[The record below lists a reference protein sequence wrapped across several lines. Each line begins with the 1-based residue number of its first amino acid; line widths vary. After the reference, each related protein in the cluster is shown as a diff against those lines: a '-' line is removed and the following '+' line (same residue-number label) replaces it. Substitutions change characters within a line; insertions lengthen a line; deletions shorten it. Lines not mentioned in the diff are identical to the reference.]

1 MRTLKFLSLGLL
13 SVAVAVSNLQAQG
26 TRADYRRSAELRK
39 RFSGKVFRDRIR
51 LRWFADDRGGWY
63 QVDLGGGK
71 REFVLVDI
79 RRRKRRA
86 AFDHEDLAEALTE
99 ATGKEF
105 DPEKLPLE
113 GLRFSADRK
122 HCWFR
127 AAGKGWL
134 CERDDCKLQEAEEPK
149 DFDTGSDRQPDDWK
163 RPGFESPK
171 NRRSPD
177 GAWEVFVKEHDLHL
191 RNRETGSELRLSHGG
206 DQKRSWSDNVFWAPD
221 SKRLV
226 AYRTRRGAEHTV
238 HMVESSPEKRLQP
251 KLHSHQYLK
260 PGDEIPL
267 TRPHLFDV
275 SSGREIPVS
284 DKLFSNPW
292 RVRELR
298 WNKAGD
304 RFTFRY
310 NQRGHQVLRLIEV
323 NARSGVA
330 RAVIEETSKTFLDYA
345 YKQFL
350 FYLDD
355 TNELLWMSERDG
367 WNHLYLYDARSG
379 KVKNQVTRGHWV
391 VRGIERIDV
400 KARQLWFRAS
410 GLVEGEDP
418 YHIHFCRI
426 DFDGSNLV
434 RLTSGDGTHQVRYSP
449 GADYLVDSWS
459 RVDRPP
465 VTELRSATT
474 GRRVCRLERSDIS
487 ALEEA
492 GWQQPERFRAAGR
505 DGRTGIWG
513 VIYRPSNFDDEVKY
527 PVIEKIYAGPHGSFV
542 PKSFR
547 SSFDTQV
554 LAELGFIVVQIDGMG
569 TSNRSKAFH
578 DVCHKNLGDSG
589 FPDRILWMRAAAKTR
604 PWMDLSRVGIF
615 GGSAGGQSSLRG
627 MLVHGDFY
635 KVAVSVCGC
644 HDNRMDKI
652 WWNELW
658 MGWPIGPHYAEQS
671 NVTQA
676 HRLSGQLLLIVG
688 ELDRNVD
695 PASTMQVVNA
705 LIKADKDFDFLLI
718 PGGGHGI
725 GGSYG
730 VRRRQDYFV
739 RHLWGV
745 QPRRG
750 DSE

>member
-1 MRTLKFLSLGLL
+1 MQTLKTPSLVLL
-13 SVAVAVSNLQAQG
+13 FVSVFVSNVPAQG
-26 TRADYRRSAELRK
+26 TRDDYRRSAELRK
-39 RFSGKVFRDRIR
+39 NFSGKVFRDRVQ
-51 LRWFADDRGGWY
+51 LKWFANDQGGWY
-63 QVDLGGGK
+63 QVDLGAGK
-71 REFVLVDI
+71 REFVLVDVK
-79 RRRKRRA
+79 RRRRRP
-86 AFDHEDLAEALTE
+86 AFDHEDLAKALTKS
-99 ATGKEF
+99 TGKEF
-105 DPEKLPLE
+105 DAEKLPLE

-127 AAGKGWL
+127 AGGKGWL
-134 CERDDCKLQEAEEPK
+134 CERDECELQEAAEPK
-149 DFDTGSDRQPDDWK
+149 DFDTGSDKQPAGWK
-163 RPGFESPK
+163 RPGFESPR

-177 GAWEVFVKEHDLHL
+177 GAWEVFVRDHDLHL
-191 RNRETGSELRLSHGG
+191 RNRETGSELRLSGGG
-206 DQKRSWSDNVFWAPD
+206 DEKQTWSDRVFWSPD

-226 AYRTRRGAEHTV
+226 AWRTRRGAKHTV
-238 HMVESSPEKRLQP
+238 YMVESSPKKQLQP
-251 KLHSHQYLK
+251 KLHSHHYLK

-284 DKLFSNPW
+284 DKLFANPW

-323 NARSGVA
+323 DAHGGAA
-330 RAVIEETSKTFLDYA
+330 RAVIEETSKTFIDYA

-355 TNELLWMSERDG
+355 SEELLWMSERDG
-367 WNHLYLYDARSG
+367 WNHVYLYDARTG
-379 KVKNQVTRGHWV
+379 KVKNQVTRGRWV

-400 KARQLWFRAS
+400 KSRRLWFRAS
-410 GLVEGEDP
+410 GLAEGEDP
-418 YHIHFCRI
+418 YHVHFCRI
-426 DFDGSNLV
+426 DFDGHNLV
-434 RLTSGDGTHQVRYSP
+434 RLTGGDGTHRVRFSP
-449 GADYLVDSWS
+449 GGDYLVDSWS
-459 RVDRPP
+459 RVDQPP
-465 VTELRSATT
+465 VTEVRSAKT
-474 GRRVCRLERSDIS
+474 GRRVCRLEQADIS
-487 ALEEA
+487 ALEAA
-492 GWQQPERFRAAGR
+492 GWQQPERFSAPGR

-513 VIYRPSNFDDEVKY
+513 VIYRPTNFDDEVEY

-547 SSFDTQV
+547 SSYDTQV

-589 FPDRILWMRAAAKTR
+589 FPDRILWMQAAAKTR

-705 LIKADKDFDFLLI
+705 LIKADKDFDLLLI

-730 VRRRQDYFV
+730 IRRRRDYFV
-739 RHLWGV
+739 RHLWGL

-750 DSE
+750 EAE

>member
-1 MRTLKFLSLGLL
+1 MRTLKFVSLVLL
-13 SVAVAVSNLQAQG
+13 FVAVPVLTLRAQG

-51 LRWFADDRGGWY
+51 LKWFANDRGGWY

-71 REFVLVDI
+71 REFVLVDV

-86 AFDHEDLAEALTE
+86 AFDHEDLAEALNE

-113 GLRFSADRK
+113 GLRFSTDRK

-127 AAGKGWL
+127 AGGKGWL
-134 CERDDCKLQEAEEPK
+134 CERDDCRLQEAEEPK
-149 DFDTGSDRQPDDWK
+149 DFDAGSDKQPAGWK
-163 RPGFESPK
+163 RPQFESPR
-171 NRRSPD
+171 NQRSPD
-177 GAWEVFVKEHDLHL
+177 GAWEIFVKNHDLHL
-191 RNRETGSELRLSHGG
+191 RNRETGSELPLSGGG
-206 DQKRSWSDNVFWAPD
+206 DEKRTWSDRVFWSPD

-226 AYRTRRGAEHTV
+226 AFRTRGGAKHTV
-238 HMVESSPEKRLQP
+238 HMVESSPKKQLQP

-284 DKLFSNPW
+284 DKLFANPW

-298 WNKAGD
+298 WNTDGD

-323 NARSGVA
+323 DARSGAA
-330 RAVIEETSKTFLDYA
+330 RAVIDETSKTFLDYA

-355 TNELLWMSERDG
+355 TDELLWMSERDG
-367 WNHLYLYDARSG
+367 WNHVYLYDARTG
-379 KVKNQVTRGHWV
+379 KVKNQVTRGRWV
-391 VRGIERIDV
+391 VREIERIDV
-400 KARQLWFRAS
+400 KTRQLWFRAS
-410 GLVEGEDP
+410 GLAEGEDP
-418 YHIHFCRI
+418 YHVHFCRI

-449 GADYLVDSWS
+449 GAGYLVDTWS
-459 RVDRPP
+459 RVDQPP

-474 GRRVCRLERSDIS
+474 GRRVCRLERADIS

-492 GWQQPERFRAAGR
+492 GWQQPERFQASGR

-513 VIYRPSNFDDEVKY
+513 VIYRPTNFDDDVEY

-547 SSFDTQV
+547 DSFDTQV

-604 PWMDLSRVGIF
+604 PWMDLSRVGIY

-705 LIKADKDFDFLLI
+705 LIQADKDFDLLLI

-725 GGSYG
+725 GGPYG

-739 RHLWGV
+739 RHLWGL

-750 DSE
+750 DPE

>member
-1 MRTLKFLSLGLL
+1 MRTLKFLSLVLL
-13 SVAVAVSNLQAQG
+13 FVAVPVSTLQAQG

-39 RFSGKVFRDRIR
+39 RFSGKVFRNRIR
-51 LRWFADDRGGWY
+51 LKWFANDRGGWY

-71 REFVLVDI
+71 REFVLVDV

-86 AFDHEDLAEALTE
+86 AFDHEDLAEALNE

-127 AAGKGWL
+127 AGGKGWL

-149 DFDTGSDRQPDDWK
+149 DFDAGSDKQPAGWK

-171 NRRSPD
+171 NQRSPD
-177 GAWEVFVKEHDLHL
+177 GAWEIFVKEHDLHL
-191 RNRETGSELRLSHGG
+191 RNRETGSELRVSDGG
-206 DQKRSWSDNVFWAPD
+206 DEKRSWSDRVFWSPD

-226 AYRTRRGAEHTV
+226 AYRTRGGAKHTV
-238 HMVESSPEKRLQP
+238 HMVESSPKKQLQP
-251 KLHSHQYLK
+251 KLHSHQYRK

-267 TRPHLFDV
+267 VRPHLFDV
-275 SSGREIPVS
+275 SSGREIPVP

-298 WNKAGD
+298 WNKDGD

-323 NARSGVA
+323 DARSGAA

-350 FYLDD
+350 FYLDETD
-355 TNELLWMSERDG
+355 ELLWMSERDG
-367 WNHLYLYDARSG
+367 WNHVYLHDARTG
-379 KVKNQVTRGHWV
+379 KVKNQVTRGRWV

-400 KARQLWFRAS
+400 KTRQLWFRAS
-410 GLVEGEDP
+410 GLAEGEDP
-418 YHIHFCRI
+418 YHVHFCRI
-426 DFDGSNLV
+426 DFDGRNLV

-449 GADYLVDSWS
+449 GAGYLVDTWS
-459 RVDRPP
+459 RVDQPP
-465 VTELRSATT
+465 VTEIRSATT
-474 GRRVCRLERSDIS
+474 GRRVCRLERADIS

-492 GWQQPERFRAAGR
+492 GWQQPERFQASGR

-513 VIYRPSNFDDEVKY
+513 VIYRPTNFDDDVEY

-604 PWMDLSRVGIF
+604 SWMDLSRVGIY

-627 MLVHGDFY
+627 MLVYGDFY

-705 LIKADKDFDFLLI
+705 LIKADKDFDLLLI

-739 RHLWGV
+739 RHLWGL

-750 DSE
+750 DTE